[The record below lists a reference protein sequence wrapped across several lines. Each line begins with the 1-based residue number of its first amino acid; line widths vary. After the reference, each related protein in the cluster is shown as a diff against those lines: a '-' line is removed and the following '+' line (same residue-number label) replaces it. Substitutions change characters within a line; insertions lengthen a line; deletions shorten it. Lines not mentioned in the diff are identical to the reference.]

1 MARGASWA
9 VALLLGACGSGAV
22 AAEELPELFRRVDP
36 GVVEIFTTAA
46 GGGGSRGLGSGFLVS
61 ADGLVITAAHVVQT
75 ADTIVVR
82 FLSGEA
88 VQAFAVASDP
98 EADVALIRVGTV
110 PQGTPILP
118 LGDSDRIAVG
128 ERIFVVG
135 APMGMSHTLSVG
147 YVSARRPS
155 PALYGGLTP
164 VELLQTDA
172 VINRGNS
179 GGPMFNLDGE
189 VVGVVS
195 HILSSAGG
203 AEGLGFVASSN
214 LARRVLLEEPTMW
227 SGMSG
232 FLLDGELAGV
242 FNLPQGAGILVQRVA
257 AGSPAERLGLRAG
270 TLSGRVG
277 EHELL
282 LGGDVI
288 LAVQGIRLDEPAAVH
303 RIRAAI
309 APGSDATIEV
319 EVLRAG
325 GVLRLTTTHPATS
338 RENR

>member
-1 MARGASWA
+1 M
-9 VALLLGACGSGAV
+9 VA
-22 AAEELPELFRRVDP
+22 VDP
-36 GVVEIFTTAA
+36 T
-46 GGGGSRGLGSGFLVS
+46 
-61 ADGLVITAAHVVQT
+61 
-75 ADTIVVR
+75 VR
-82 FLSGEA
+82 
-88 VQAFAVASDP
+88 
-98 EADVALIRVGTV
+98 
-110 PQGTPILP
+110 
-118 LGDSDRIAVG
+118 
-128 ERIFVVG
+128 
-135 APMGMSHTLSVG
+135 
-147 YVSARRPS
+147 
-155 PALYGGLTP
+155 
-164 VELLQTDA
+164 LLATDA

-179 GGPMFNLDGE
+179 GGPMFNMDGE

-195 HILSSAGG
+195 HILSAAGG

-242 FNLPQGAGILVQRVA
+242 FNLNQGAGVLVQRVA
-257 AGSPAERLGLRAG
+257 AGSPADRLGLRPG
-270 TLSGRVG
+270 TLSGRIG

-309 APGSDATIEV
+309 APGSGVAIEV